1 MRDPEMQ
8 TVMGKTCVSESIIL
22 FDTFAVF
29 FADCRRANS
38 IACSN
43 SMLDGSWKTPAG
55 ITETKEIG
63 ACEVLR
69 AQELT
74 HTHTRQEWII
84 IVIRQEPSPETCK
97 PA

>member
-1 MRDPEMQ
+1 MHDPEMQ
-8 TVMGKTCVSESIIL
+8 TVMGKACVSENIIL

-38 IACSN
+38 IVCSN

-63 ACEVLR
+63 AAKSLEHR
-69 AQELT
+69 
-74 HTHTRQEWII
+74 
-84 IVIRQEPSPETCK
+84 S
-97 PA
+97 

>member
-29 FADCRRANS
+29 FANCRRANP
-38 IACSN
+38 IVCSN

-74 HTHTRQEWII
+74 HTHTLDKNG
-84 IVIRQEPSPETCK
+84 SL
-97 PA
+97 